1 MLPPMS
7 ECEQLPLKK
16 CDFGLLPPGEKS
28 MEMVTGPLRF
38 GLLTTC
44 FLATL
49 LCRIIGAP
57 VGSSLACV
65 SGATTSDGAAGASER
80 GASSLGGTTDSVPGA
95 STGTSL
101 PNSAFP
107 SS

>member
-1 MLPPMS
+1 
-7 ECEQLPLKK
+7 
-16 CDFGLLPPGEKS
+16 

-80 GASSLGGTTDSVPGA
+80 GASSLGGTTGSVPGA

-101 PNSAFP
+101 PNSSFP

>member
-1 MLPPMS
+1 
-7 ECEQLPLKK
+7 
-16 CDFGLLPPGEKS
+16 

-65 SGATTSDGAAGASER
+65 SGRPLPMER
-80 GASSLGGTTDSVPGA
+80 PELQKEGLHHWRHDWLGSRSLYWNVIAKFIISFFIIF
-95 STGTSL
+95 SR
-101 PNSAFP
+101 
-107 SS
+107 